1 MMFVTYSGTKIDAEN
16 YFEEV
21 FAEKHC
27 NTNLLSEA
35 LKADVPN
42 ALDDDS
48 TKRSEERG
56 V

>member
-27 NTNLLSEA
+27 NTNLLSKA